1 MKKLIAL
8 LLCLVTLTG
17 CGTSAAPETTTP
29 ESAAPTTA
37 VPETAAPTAPTEAP
51 APTVETVPPT
61 TEAPQPEGVLFLKVS
76 RLNFSVVG
84 ESEDIYWGTLPR
96 EEVTFA
102 SADETIA
109 TFENGILTAVGV
121 GETTVTATYGD
132 EQIEVAVKCLAETEE
147 ELLALDEATLRS
159 PKRIPPVMSD
169 EPMDYFADAAIVGDS
184 ISYIL
189 FQWETMYNYLGEP
202 LFLVRGG
209 TGLNGLVRD
218 YKLIYYKGKETKID
232 HAVADAKPAKIFIML
247 GQNDLRY
254 REIPDCM
261 DSWVTLLERL
271 RTAHPEIEIHIQ
283 SCTPEWIKSDSSNFN
298 NEKIEEYNEILRQF
312 AADND
317 CFFVDIHYYTV
328 DHLHRMPT
336 DYELDKSIHMN
347 EAGCYAWMQAL
358 KAYAFLQQ

>member
-1 MKKLIAL
+1 MKKLITL

-17 CGTSAAPETTTP
+17 CGTGSAPET
-29 ESAAPTTA
+29 SAPTTA
-37 VPETAAPTAPTEAP
+37 TVAATEAP
-51 APTVETVPPT
+51 APTERTTVPT
-61 TEAPQPEGVLFLKVS
+61 TEAPQPEGILFLTVS
-76 RLNFSVVG
+76 RLDFSLVG
-84 ESEDIYWGTLPR
+84 ESEDIYNGTLPR
-96 EEVTFA
+96 EKVTFTSEDPSVA
-102 SADETIA
+102 V
-109 TFENGILTAVGV
+109 FENGILTAVGV
-121 GETTVTATYGD
+121 GETTVTASYG
-132 EQIEVAVKCLAETEE
+132 EEKITVSVKCLAGTEE
-147 ELLALDEATLRS
+147 ELLALEEAVLRS
-159 PKRIPPVMSD
+159 PKRYPPVMGD

-189 FQWETMYNYLGEP
+189 FQWETMYDYLGEP

-232 HAVADAKPAKIFIML
+232 DALADAQPKKVFIML

-254 REIPDCM
+254 REIADCM
-261 DSWVTLLERL
+261 DSWVTLISRI
-271 RTAHPEIEIHIQ
+271 RAVCPSIEIHIQ
-283 SCTPEWIKSDSSNFN
+283 SCTPEWIKSASSNFN
-298 NEKIEEYNEILRQF
+298 NEKIEEYNEILRDF
-312 AADND
+312 ALNND

-328 DHLHRMPT
+328 DHLRRMPT

>member
-1 MKKLIAL
+1 MKKLLAL

-17 CGTSAAPETTTP
+17 CGTS
-29 ESAAPTTA
+29 SA
-37 VPETAAPTAPTEAP
+37 PETAAPTTPASTTATTEAP
-51 APTVETVPPT
+51 APTEQTTPPT
-61 TEAPQPEGVLFLKVS
+61 TEAPQPEGILFLSVS
-76 RLNFSVVG
+76 RLDFSLVG
-84 ESEDIYWGTLPR
+84 ESEDIYNGTLPR
-96 EEVTFA
+96 EEVTFT
-102 SADETIA
+102 SEDPSVA
-109 TFENGILTAVGV
+109 TFENGILTAVSV
-121 GETTVTATYGD
+121 GDTTVTASYG
-132 EQIEVAVKCLAETEE
+132 EESITVSVKCLAETEE
-147 ELLALDEATLRS
+147 DLLALDEAVLRS
-159 PKRIPPVMSD
+159 PKRIPPVMGD

-189 FQWETMYNYLGEP
+189 FQWETMYDYLGEP

-232 HAVADAKPAKIFIML
+232 AALGDAQPKKVFIML

-254 REIPDCM
+254 REIVDCM
-261 DSWVTLLERL
+261 DSWVTLISRI
-271 RTAHPEIEIHIQ
+271 RAVCPDIEIHIQ
-283 SCTPEWIKSDSSNFN
+283 SCTPEWIKSTSSNFN
-298 NEKIEEYNEILRQF
+298 NEKIEEYNEILRDF
-312 AADND
+312 ALNND

-336 DYELDKSIHMN
+336 DYELDTSIHMN

>member
-1 MKKLIAL
+1 MKKLLAL

-17 CGTSAAPETTTP
+17 CGTASTPET
-29 ESAAPTTA
+29 
-37 VPETAAPTAPTEAP
+37 TAAPTAATEAP
-51 APTVETVPPT
+51 PPATEATVPPT
-61 TEAPQPEGVLFLKVS
+61 TEAPQPEGVLFLTVS
-76 RLNFSVVG
+76 RVNFSVAG

-96 EEVTFA
+96 ENVTFA
-102 SADETIA
+102 SADESVA

-121 GETTVTATYGD
+121 GETTVTATFGD
-132 EQIEVAVKCLAETEE
+132 ETVTVSVSCLAESEE
-147 ELLALDEATLRS
+147 ELLALDEAILRS
-159 PKRIPPVMSD
+159 PKRYPPVMGD

-189 FQWETMYNYLGEP
+189 FQWETMYDYLGDP

-218 YKLIYYKGKETKID
+218 YKLIFYKGKETKID
-232 HAVADAKPAKIFIML
+232 DALGDAQPKKVFIML

-254 REIPDCM
+254 REIEDCM
-261 DSWVTLLERL
+261 DSWVTLLERI
-271 RTAHPEIEIHIQ
+271 RAVCPDIEIHIQ
-283 SCTPEWIKSDSSNFN
+283 SCTPEWIKSTSSNFN
-298 NEKIEEYNEILRQF
+298 NEKIEAYNEILRQF

-358 KAYAFLQQ
+358 KAYAFMQQ

>member
-1 MKKLIAL
+1 MKKLLAL

-17 CGTSAAPETTTP
+17 CGTASAPETT
-29 ESAAPTTA
+29 AAPTVT
-37 VPETAAPTAPTEAP
+37 ETP
-51 APTVETVPPT
+51 APT
-61 TEAPQPEGVLFLKVS
+61 TEATETTEATAALTTEPSLPEGTLFLTVS
-76 RLNFSVVG
+76 RMNFSVVG

-96 EEVTFA
+96 EEVTFT
-102 SADETIA
+102 SDDPSVA

-121 GETTVTATYGD
+121 GETTVTAAFGD
-132 EQIEVAVKCLAETEE
+132 ETITVSVKCLAETEE
-147 ELLALDEATLRS
+147 DLLALDEATLRS
-159 PKRIPPVMSD
+159 PKRYPPVMGD

-189 FQWETMYNYLGEP
+189 FQWETMYDYLGDP

-218 YKLIYYKGKETKID
+218 YKLIFYKGKETKID
-232 HAVADAKPAKIFIML
+232 DALGDAQPKKVFIML

-254 REIPDCM
+254 REIEDCM
-261 DSWVTLLERL
+261 DSWVTLLQRI
-271 RTAHPEIEIHIQ
+271 RAVCPDIEIHIQ
-283 SCTPEWIKSDSSNFN
+283 SCTPEWIKSTSSNFN
-298 NEKIEEYNEILRQF
+298 NEKIEEYNGILRQF

-358 KAYAFLQQ
+358 KAYAFMQQ

>member
-17 CGTSAAPETTTP
+17 CGTASA
-29 ESAAPTTA
+29 
-37 VPETAAPTAPTEAP
+37 PETAAPTTPASTAATTEAP
-51 APTVETVPPT
+51 APTEQTTPPT
-61 TEAPQPEGVLFLKVS
+61 TEAPQPEGILFLAVS
-76 RLNFSVVG
+76 RLDFSLVG
-84 ESEDIYWGTLPR
+84 ESEDIYNGTLPR
-96 EEVTFA
+96 EEVTFT
-102 SADETIA
+102 SEDPSVA
-109 TFENGILTAVGV
+109 TFENGILTAVSV
-121 GETTVTATYGD
+121 GETTVTASYG
-132 EQIEVAVKCLAETEE
+132 EESITVSVKCLAETEE
-147 ELLALDEATLRS
+147 DLLALDEAVLRS
-159 PKRIPPVMSD
+159 PKRIPPVMGD

-189 FQWETMYNYLGEP
+189 FQWETMYDYLGEP

-232 HAVADAKPAKIFIML
+232 AALGDAQPKKVFIML

-254 REIPDCM
+254 REIVDCM
-261 DSWVTLLERL
+261 DSWVTLISRI
-271 RTAHPEIEIHIQ
+271 RAVCPDIEIHIQ
-283 SCTPEWIKSDSSNFN
+283 SCTPEWIKSTSSNFN
-298 NEKIEEYNEILRQF
+298 NEKIEEYNEILRDF
-312 AADND
+312 ALNND

-336 DYELDKSIHMN
+336 DYELDTSIHMN